1 MRRHRFYLRMSG
13 LLAVAPEFTTRT
25 QHIALPLPHV
35 TISPME
41 PFKAYTTAALRLD
54 IVDVLPS
61 WSRSD
66 VARGLRASRERVWL
80 QASRRKFTGQPRMR

>member
-1 MRRHRFYLRMSG
+1 MRRHRFYLRMSD

-25 QHIALPLPHV
+25 QRIALPHV

-41 PFKAYTTAALRLD
+41 PFKAYTMAALRLD

-66 VARGLRASRERVWL
+66 VARGLRASREHV
-80 QASRRKFTGQPRMR
+80 

>member
-13 LLAVAPEFTTRT
+13 LLAIAPEFTTRT
-25 QHIALPLPHV
+25 QRIALPLPHV

-41 PFKAYTTAALRLD
+41 PYTMAALRLD

-66 VARGLRASRERVWL
+66 VARGLRASREHV
-80 QASRRKFTGQPRMR
+80 

>member
-13 LLAVAPEFTTRT
+13 LLAVAPEFITRT

-54 IVDVLPS
+54 IVDVVPS

-66 VARGLRASRERVWL
+66 VARGLRASREHV
-80 QASRRKFTGQPRMR
+80 